1 MQQEI
6 NIKGTRYLAF
16 TIEIAGKVQLHKLGG
31 VKMSNGKQYEKPGM
45 EIIILENTDVITTSE
60 LTNGGTGTGDSGG
73 LPSEIDLENF

>member
-1 MQQEI
+1 
-6 NIKGTRYLAF
+6 
-16 TIEIAGKVQLHKLGG
+16 
-31 VKMSNGKQYEKPGM
+31 MSNGKQYEKPGM